1 MSILQTIDLKKY
13 YGTEPN
19 ITRALNGVNFTVEQG
34 EFVAVVGT
42 SGSGKST
49 LLHMMGGLDTPTSGS
64 VIVRGE
70 ELAKKNDDELTIFRR
85 RNIGFIFQNY
95 NLVPILNVYEN
106 IVLPVELDGDTV
118 DQKFMDEVVYMLA
131 LEDKLENMPN
141 NLSGGQQQRVAIAR
155 ALITKPAIILA
166 DEPTGN
172 LDSKTSA
179 DVLGLLKRTSG
190 EFNQTIVMITH
201 DMQLML
207 DYSDRAVVVVDGQ
220 IIEDASPAEI
230 LSDVAVIEQASLKET
245 SIFHLAERL
254 RVNPLELTMFYMQ
267 EERRN

>member
-1 MSILQTIDLKKY
+1 MSVLQTIRLKKY
-13 YGTEPN
+13 YGEEPN
-19 ITRALNGVNFTVEQG
+19 ITRALDGVNFSVDHG
-34 EFVAVVGT
+34 EYVAVVGT

-64 VIVRGE
+64 VFVRDKD
-70 ELAKKNDDELTIFRR
+70 LSKMNDEQLTIFRR

-118 DQKFMDEVVYMLA
+118 DQQFMDTIVSMLG
-131 LEDKLENMPN
+131 LDDKLNNMPN
-141 NLSGGQQQRVAIAR
+141 QLSGGQQQRVAIAR

-179 DVLGLLKRTSG
+179 DVLGLIKRTSA
-190 EFNQTIVMITH
+190 EFRQTVVIITH
-201 DMQLML
+201 NNDIARLA
-207 DYSDRAVVVVDGQ
+207 DRIVR
-220 IIEDASPAEI
+220 IEDGKI
-230 LSDVAVIEQASLKET
+230 IG
-245 SIFHLAERL
+245 
-254 RVNPLELTMFYMQ
+254 
-267 EERRN
+267 